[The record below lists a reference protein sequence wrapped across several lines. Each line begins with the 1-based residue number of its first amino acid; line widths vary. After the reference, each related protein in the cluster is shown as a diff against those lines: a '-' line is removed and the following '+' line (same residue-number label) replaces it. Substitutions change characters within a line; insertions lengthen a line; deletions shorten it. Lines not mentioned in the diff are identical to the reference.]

1 MMNNESVLECLS
13 ISDYQDY
20 DTSDISRLFYNILGL
35 DDECII
41 ELSDEKLDLQLEAK
55 MEEDI
60 FGIIVKSKVDNGV
73 TYVSILS
80 YYEIKDTIH
89 KYNVKK
95 MFNNWGQ
102 EICDEYKCALL
113 YLFGTNRMRK
123 NALMQGA
130 RSDSSLRRCCVSSRL
145 LRTTTPPK
153 KGGPPPC

>member
-1 MMNNESVLECLS
+1 MMMNKESVLECLS
-13 ISDYQDY
+13 ISDYQYY

-73 TYVSILS
+73 TYVSIMS

-89 KYNVKK
+89 KDNVKK

-102 EICDEYKCALL
+102 EICDEYKCMVSE
-113 YLFGTNRMRK
+113 YNNEYNMMMRNEIRILK
-123 NALMQGA
+123 ACL
-130 RSDSSLRRCCVSSRL
+130 
-145 LRTTTPPK
+145 
-153 KGGPPPC
+153 

>member
-1 MMNNESVLECLS
+1 MMMNNESVLECLS

-20 DTSDISRLFYNILGL
+20 DTSDISRLFYNILWL

-89 KYNVKK
+89 KDNVKK

-102 EICDEYKCALL
+102 EICDEYKCMVSG
-113 YLFGTNRMRK
+113 YNNEYNMMMRNEIRILK
-123 NALMQGA
+123 ACL
-130 RSDSSLRRCCVSSRL
+130 
-145 LRTTTPPK
+145 
-153 KGGPPPC
+153 